1 MSSSEP
7 LTNPYLWAAG
17 SAAAKIE
24 VGEEVADR
32 YQVIAPQIWQDTLP
46 ELPREIPEELKDNI
60 VPYLRLY
67 PQRLHIPEVYGVCE
81 LPESGPDSTVILL
94 ENVPIQISGELYPS
108 IELGWSKASAVRQ
121 VYWLWQIWELWKP
134 LKELGVASS
143 LLVPD
148 NLRVEGWRIRLLQ
161 LYADNAQEEF
171 TQLSTETTASSGD
184 SAVETVEEAA
194 IALIN
199 SPVTASLQQLGE
211 QWAIWCRKT
220 SGMAEQLQEI
230 VGQLQSEKPPLNAIA
245 SQLNQLLLEK
255 AALQP
260 LRLQVAGATDPGPN
274 QNHNEDT
281 CYPTAADLPT
291 DSNQP
296 SDPLIP
302 HLSIVCDGIGGHEG
316 GEVASKMVVES
327 IKLQVRGLLAELA
340 EDPEIMTPELVA
352 QQLEAIIRVA
362 NNLLASSN
370 DQQARESR
378 RRMGTTITMAL
389 QLPQKVLTKK
399 GMGNAHELYIASV
412 GDSRAYWMTPR
423 YCQQLTVDDD
433 VVTREVKMAR
443 SLKTEAL
450 ERSDAGA
457 LTQAVGPR
465 DGEFLRP
472 TVKRFI
478 LEEDGLLLLC
488 SDGLSDNDW
497 LEQLYRDYPRD
508 VFSEKLSL
516 EAAVES
522 LIDLA
527 NQKNGHDNTS
537 VVLTYCGV
545 TPECPV
551 VLNLGEIGKESDS
564 YGINF
569 SNSQTFAPTPLN
581 QTGVNGDLQ
590 ELATDSSEEPAV
602 GALATTNTTRS
613 ELLTARGRWFKA
625 MLGVVGVLV
634 VLLSSATALLTA
646 QWLMDPE
653 GFKEMRQRLF
663 QPEQLKNP
671 ESESPQKPTSQE

>member
-7 LTNPYLWAAG
+7 LTNFYLWADAEPAIQIG
-17 SAAAKIE
+17 
-24 VGEEVADR
+24 VGEEVAYR
-32 YQVIAPQIWQDTLP
+32 YQVVAPQIWQDTLP
-46 ELPREIPEELKDNI
+46 EIPPEIPEELDGRI
-60 VPYLRLY
+60 LPYLRLY
-67 PQRLHIPEVYGVCE
+67 PYRLHIPEVYGVCK
-81 LPESGPDSTVILL
+81 LPELGHDPKIILL
-94 ENVPIQISGELYPS
+94 GNVPIQASGELYPT
-108 IELGWSKASAVRQ
+108 IESAWSKASAVRQ

-134 LKELGVASS
+134 LEELGVASS

-148 NLRVEGWRIRLLQ
+148 NLRVEGWRLRLLQ
-161 LYADNAQEEF
+161 LYTDPAQEK
-171 TQLSTETTASSGD
+171 STRLATE
-184 SAVETVEEAA
+184 SAVSSPNNTVATAGEAG
-194 IALIN
+194 IALMN
-199 SPVTASLQQLGE
+199 PPMTASLQKLGE
-211 QWAIWCRKT
+211 RWAIWCRKA
-220 SGMAEQLQEI
+220 SGSVAEPLQEIAEQLQTE
-230 VGQLQSEKPPLNAIA
+230 QPPLDAIA
-245 SQLNQLLLEK
+245 SQLNQLLLEQ

-260 LRLQVAGATDPGPN
+260 LRLQVAGATDSGPN
-274 QNHNEDT
+274 QSHNEDA
-281 CYPTAADLPT
+281 CYPTTADLPT
-291 DSNQP
+291 DSNQS

-302 HLSIVCDGIGGHEG
+302 HLSIICDGIGGHEG

-362 NNLLASSN
+362 NNLIASSN

-389 QLPQKVLTKK
+389 QLPQKVQTKK

-443 SLKTEAL
+443 SLKVEAL

-457 LTQAVGPR
+457 LTQAVGPK
-465 DGEFLRP
+465 DGEFLHP
-472 TVKRFI
+472 TVQRFI

-508 VFSEKLSL
+508 IFSEKLSL

-537 VVLTYCGV
+537 VVITYCRV
-545 TPECPV
+545 TPEFPV
-551 VLNLGEIGKESDS
+551 VLNLAEITQGSDG
-564 YGINF
+564 YGLNF
-569 SNSQTFAPTPLN
+569 SDSQTFAPTSFN
-581 QTGVNGDLQ
+581 QTEPNGDLQ
-590 ELATDSSEEPAV
+590 ELTAESSEEPPTA
-602 GALATTNTTRS
+602 ALVTTNSATSEFLTTRGS
-613 ELLTARGRWFKA
+613 WFKV
-625 MLGVVGVLV
+625 MLGVVGVLI
-634 VLLSSATALLTA
+634 VLLSSGTALLTA
-646 QWLMDPE
+646 QWLLDPE
-653 GFKEMRQRLF
+653 GFKQMRQRLF
-663 QPEQLKNP
+663 KPEQLKNP
-671 ESESPQKPTSQE
+671 DSEFPTSQE